1 MLIMMTRKISRG
13 VEESRSRGVFGTLVL
28 TFLLALTAACG
39 ANDGILKSGKE
50 TPAPSNAQPRKSA
63 FEEDL
68 GSMRTADFRFV
79 YVLRRKDGAKI
90 DAEDRSVIKA
100 QTADANRRMS
110 SDDDKAFII
119 GSNNQIPPKNM
130 FVLFDRFAVENYS
143 PPPVAN
149 TNANTNVNTNTN
161 VNK

>member
-1 MLIMMTRKISRG
+1 MTMTIKRG
-13 VEESRSRGVFGTLVL
+13 VNELGRRGVVGKL
-28 TFLLALTAACG
+28 FLSFLFALTAACG

-50 TPAPSNAQPRKSA
+50 TPAPSNAQPSKSV

-79 YVLRRKDGAKI
+79 YVLRRKDGGKI

-130 FVLFDRFAVENYS
+130 FVLFARFAVENYS

-149 TNANTNVNTNTN
+149 TNANTSTN

>member
-1 MLIMMTRKISRG
+1 MGSRG
-13 VEESRSRGVFGTLVL
+13 VVGKLVL
-28 TFLLALTAACG
+28 TLLLALTAACG

-50 TPAPSNAQPRKSA
+50 TPGSSNAQPSKSV

-79 YVLRRKDGAKI
+79 YVLRRKDGGKI

-119 GSNNQIPPKNM
+119 GSNSQIPPKNM
-130 FVLFDRFAVENYS
+130 FVLFARFAVENYS
-143 PPPVAN
+143 PPSPTN
-149 TNANTNVNTNTN
+149 TNANA
-161 VNK
+161 NK